1 MKNLPKLLGIACLVI
16 LLILVRLFEN
26 KLFYDPLIDFYR
38 YGGHLSMQLPQI
50 NFSKLLVFLSLRFW
64 LNTLISLGILFIAFR
79 SKPMIKFSAILF
91 SIFFVIGF
99 AAFCFFYINLNQQ
112 NVMTLFYIRRFL
124 IHPLF
129 ILILLP
135 AFYYYQLQKSKKP

>member
-1 MKNLPKLLGIACLVI
+1 MKKPATLLGITCLVI

-26 KLFYDPLIDFYR
+26 ELFYDPLINFYR

-50 NFSKLLVFLSLRFW
+50 NFLKLLVFLSLRFW
-64 LNTLISLGILFIAFR
+64 LNTLISLGIIFMIFRSTSMMRFATILFTILFI
-79 SKPMIKFSAILF
+79 
-91 SIFFVIGF
+91 IGF
-99 AAFCFFYINLNQQ
+99 TAFSFFYLTLNEQ

-124 IHPLF
+124 IHPIF

-135 AFYYYQLQKSKKP
+135 AFYYYRLQKYKNP